1 MSADRQQQS
10 VIEEEAELEEQED
23 SPAAADRD
31 NKYSERSAFKLH
43 RTELEDEED
52 RGDENYQEDLNEDIG
67 VVEEDDDEDAYSNN
81 SLLYERETP
90 GGMILQVI
98 HAPSGDPDS
107 VFFVR

>member
-1 MSADRQQQS
+1 M
-10 VIEEEAELEEQED
+10 IEEEAELEEQED

-31 NKYSERSAFKLH
+31 KKYSERSAFKLH
-43 RTELEDEED
+43 RTEMEDEEEH

-90 GGMILQVI
+90 GGMIL
-98 HAPSGDPDS
+98 
-107 VFFVR
+107 